1 MKKSNL
7 AKRGL
12 QDTNQTSAQ
21 PDKTGWIRKFC
32 GKGIFREIWKNRF
45 VVLKGD
51 QLYLS
56 EKEVKDE
63 KRVQEVIDL
72 LDYERS
78 EELRKSKSRSKKNHS
93 KFTLLRSRQP
103 GNTVPNLVFLA
114 VSPEEKESWISIL
127 NTAITRAKNRILDEV
142 TVEDESPLSHPTRD
156 RPKIPHSRRLPT
168 RGHLMAVASTSSSDG
183 MLTLDFIQE
192 EGSSTPEGRGPGD
205 SSPRSTLGDSDIAD
219 PFPSPWLLPPSSR
232 VRAKSGSLPRGS
244 VPARDWLRPGGGQCR
259 TPQPG
264 KRAAAPEKNR
274 CVSMEEILSRPR
286 LSGPGPTPPIAVATP
301 PTIAPPPIEDLI
313 SQKLER
319 TQELLEGA
327 RSLSLGHGRSDSGGG
342 DGGGG
347 GGGGGG
353 QMKVEKEEPEAERL
367 LREAVSAWGEA
378 KEVLEEVKEL
388 QVLFRKLDLG
398 PTASPSSRP
407 RQHMTD
413 S

>member
-1 MKKSNL
+1 MEGGREGGREDSSSGYL
-7 AKRGL
+7 EVAPSLLDLG
-12 QDTNQTSAQ
+12 S
-21 PDKTGWIRKFC
+21 FC
-32 GKGIFREIWKNRF
+32 GALEFSDTDWDYLRDRTRPDLPWILEAGSGNGAQTPGAGFVMIRASEGWGKGGVGGW
-45 VVLKGD
+45 LKADRRG
-51 QLYLS
+51 
-56 EKEVKDE
+56 
-63 KRVQEVIDL
+63 
-72 LDYERS
+72 
-78 EELRKSKSRSKKNHS
+78 
-93 KFTLLRSRQP
+93 
-103 GNTVPNLVFLA
+103 GWVPNLVFLA

-286 LSGPGPTPPIAVATP
+286 LSGPGPTPPITIAMP
-301 PTIAPPPIEDLI
+301 PAIAPPPIEDLI

-327 RSLSLGHGRSDSGGG
+327 RSLSLGRGRSDSGGG
-342 DGGGG
+342 D

-398 PTASPSSRP
+398 PTASPSSCP